1 MLSQR
6 RRRPRCWRI
15 LPEKSHPV
23 SLTRQACYM
32 TQERWYWINI
42 WPPAFPYFYRRTH
55 MDGIELVEV
64 EREVFGIDHAEAGTR
79 LAERWS
85 LPRNL
90 IDAIS
95 HHHMPERG
103 SADPVLTP
111 LVYLADLIVSRFL
124 VGQELERHNT
134 HALPFCL
141 RKAGIKPEQLPGVID
156 RIPLDFHTPSQP

>member
-1 MLSQR
+1 MLAN
-6 RRRPRCWRI
+6 
-15 LPEKSHPV
+15 
-23 SLTRQACYM
+23 LTGKVPPGIAYTAGLLHDTGKVVLDQYM
-32 TQERWYWINI
+32 A
-42 WPPAFPYFYRRTH
+42 PAFPYFYRRTH